1 MADEPPRTPRNDPV
15 HRIAGFGTRAAA
27 RAVRPFADVILDGPE
42 IERLLDDPQILDAL
56 RRARPGARGKR
67 APDII
72 IEGGLVDELLEQLL
86 TRPALCPL
94 VDELV
99 ASPAVTAAI
108 TQQSLGFA
116 DLIGAEIRGRAR
128 RADDWLERRGRRGQ
142 GGAGGGPRGGGG
154 TGAAPPRGA
163 PPPEAPGSNTLRPA
177 SP

>member
-42 IERLLDDPQILDAL
+42 IERLLDDPQVLDAL
-56 RRARPGARGKR
+56 RRALAGDRGKKV
-67 APDII
+67 ADII
-72 IEGGLVDELLEQLL
+72 IESGLVDELLEQLL
-86 TRPALCPL
+86 TRPALWHL

-116 DLIGAEIRGRAR
+116 DPIGAEVGSRPR
-128 RADDWLERRGRRGQ
+128 
-142 GGAGGGPRGGGG
+142 RGGG
-154 TGAAPPRGA
+154 R
-163 PPPEAPGSNTLRPA
+163 
-177 SP
+177 